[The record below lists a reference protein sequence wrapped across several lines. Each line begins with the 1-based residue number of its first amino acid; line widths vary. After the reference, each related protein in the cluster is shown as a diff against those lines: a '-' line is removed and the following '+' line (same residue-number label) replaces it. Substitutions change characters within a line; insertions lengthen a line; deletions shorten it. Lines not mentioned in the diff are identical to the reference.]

1 MLIIIY
7 VFFSLNP
14 YHLLDRGFFMRFK
27 NLIPEGILYLN
38 MRELNLRENKKY
50 TITTSEN
57 FQRYHKEISG
67 KNKVDYL
74 SKSEELELFEKIK
87 QGDIRARE
95 KVILSNLPLVLSVA
109 NKHNGNGIDHDDL
122 VSEGNLGLIMAI
134 DRFDP
139 SYGYR
144 FSTIAVNYIRG
155 KILDLL
161 TTCSKTVKISGSKV
175 HQLSAVK
182 KIQDRLEPILE
193 RIPTNQEI
201 ADYAIT
207 NDLIKRPGPKSPL
220 DADCIADLLAS
231 DNETSSLD
239 FCPNDDASLEELIAS
254 DPIVKDTIDS
264 DIISSELES
273 ALYQLDAESR
283 DMVMLYYGFD
293 RNEPIKQTAIAEQ
306 MGVSTNLVNSK
317 IREALKKL
325 YKNKVLKKIIVE
337 IS

>member
-1 MLIIIY
+1 
-7 VFFSLNP
+7 
-14 YHLLDRGFFMRFK
+14 
-27 NLIPEGILYLN
+27 

-50 TITTSEN
+50 TIATSDN

-74 SKSEELELFEKIK
+74 SKSEELELFDKIK

-95 KVILSNLPLVLSVA
+95 KVILSNIPLVLSVA

-122 VSEGNLGLIMAI
+122 VSEGNLGLIMAVE
-134 DRFDP
+134 RFDP
-139 SYGYR
+139 SFGYR

-182 KIQDRLEPILE
+182 KIQDILEPIME
-193 RIPTNQEI
+193 RVATNQEI

-207 NDLIKRPGPKSPL
+207 HDLVKRPGPKSPL
-220 DADCIADLLAS
+220 DADCIADILAS

-239 FCPNDDASLEELIAS
+239 FCPNDDASLEELIPS
-254 DPIVKDTIDS
+254 DPVIKDTID
-264 DIISSELES
+264 DALISVELGN
-273 ALYQLDAESR
+273 ALYNLDAESR
-283 DMVMLYYGFD
+283 DMVMLYFGFGG
-293 RNEPIKQTAIAEQ
+293 NEPIKQTAIAEQ
-306 MGVSTNLVNSK
+306 MGVSSTLVNTK

-325 YKNKVLKKIIVE
+325 YKNKILKKIIVE